1 LINQITFPLKKLILL
16 LLVLF
21 TAEAIYGQFH
31 FGIKAGYNAS
41 KLSTDIDSV
50 KSNFKSGFQIG
61 AFARI
66 GKRFYLQPEVY
77 YTTQGGVFTSNVSN
91 WKQNVKIG
99 SIDVPVLVGFHFI
112 KGDFVNLRIL
122 AGPVVSF
129 VVNKSIAEE
138 GYDINGQIVQ
148 GPISTGDLSSVNWSI
163 QAGAGVDVWMF
174 TLDVRYQIGL
184 SQLITEVQNW
194 QFDSKNNVWV
204 ISLGFKIF

>member
-1 LINQITFPLKKLILL
+1 MKKLILL
-16 LLVLF
+16 LFVLF
-21 TAEAIYGQFH
+21 TAEAIYGQVQL
-31 FGIKAGYNAS
+31 GIKVGYNAS

-50 KSNFKSGFQIG
+50 KTNFKSGFQIG

-66 GKRFYLQPEVY
+66 GKRFYVQPEVY

-129 VVNKSIAEE
+129 VVNKSISE
-138 GYDINGQIVQ
+138 GGADP
-148 GPISTGDLSSVNWSI
+148 GPITTGDLSSVNWSI

-174 TLDVRYQIGL
+174 SLDVRYQIGL